1 MSRQGSLTAM
11 GGSAWSDGYEA
22 WKRLRRWHERGTA
35 DGDAALDALSDI
47 GALRRLLDQAELSAV
62 RAARGRAKSW
72 AEIATRLGVT
82 RQSAWER
89 WRDLDDIRPATEEVA
104 TGLWQATEE
113 AATELVAAAL
123 DGPLVVVPDVTGL
136 EWETARRVLASA
148 RLVAVSADPDGPPL
162 RRRPTAGS
170 SSSRSRGR
178 ASGWSRGR
186 RCRLWLGRGPGDAG
200 VREPLH
206 PRPTPRATGGAI
218 DETTGRRSRRRGFGA
233 EAARGWAARRAAV
246 SGGRRFPQRDDVDA
260 RGYCH
265 PSRPGGAE
273 ELEQRGR
280 VEVEHRRLGD
290 QPVAH
295 LVDAHDGRVEPPLT
309 VARAVPPAHGDM
321 ARRVGDEHFAQ
332 VVDDRGL
339 EAPPRLPERHR
350 VRVRPSR
357 PW

>member
-1 MSRQGSLTAM
+1 MPRQGSLTAM
-11 GGSAWSDGYEA
+11 DGSAWSDGYEA

-89 WRDLDDIRPATEEVA
+89 WRDLDDVRPATEEVA

-148 RLVAVSADPDGPPL
+148 RLVAVSADPDGPPQATDG
-162 RRRPTAGS
+162 RIVVEQKPGAGERVEP
-170 SSSRSRGR
+170 RS
-178 ASGWSRGR
+178 AV
-186 RCRLWLGRGPGDAG
+186 RLWLGRGPGDAG

-218 DETTGRRSRRRGFGA
+218 DETTGQA
-233 EAARGWAARRAAV
+233 I
-246 SGGRRFPQRDDVDA
+246 P
-260 RGYCH
+260 
-265 PSRPGGAE
+265 
-273 ELEQRGR
+273 
-280 VEVEHRRLGD
+280 
-290 QPVAH
+290 
-295 LVDAHDGRVEPPLT
+295 
-309 VARAVPPAHGDM
+309 
-321 ARRVGDEHFAQ
+321 
-332 VVDDRGL
+332 
-339 EAPPRLPERHR
+339 
-350 VRVRPSR
+350 
-357 PW
+357 

>member
-1 MSRQGSLTAM
+1 M
-11 GGSAWSDGYEA
+11 GGLRWSDGYEA

-89 WRDLDDIRPATEEVA
+89 WRDLDDVRPATEEVA

-113 AATELVAAAL
+113 AATDLVAAAL

-162 RRRPTAGS
+162 LAQATDGRIVVEQKPGAGERVEP
-170 SSSRSRGR
+170 RS
-178 ASGWSRGR
+178 AV
-186 RCRLWLGRGPGDAG
+186 RLWLGRGPGDAG

-218 DETTGRRSRRRGFGA
+218 DEVTGQA
-233 EAARGWAARRAAV
+233 I
-246 SGGRRFPQRDDVDA
+246 P
-260 RGYCH
+260 
-265 PSRPGGAE
+265 
-273 ELEQRGR
+273 
-280 VEVEHRRLGD
+280 
-290 QPVAH
+290 
-295 LVDAHDGRVEPPLT
+295 
-309 VARAVPPAHGDM
+309 
-321 ARRVGDEHFAQ
+321 
-332 VVDDRGL
+332 
-339 EAPPRLPERHR
+339 
-350 VRVRPSR
+350 
-357 PW
+357 

>member
-11 GGSAWSDGYEA
+11 DGSAWSDGYEA

-89 WRDLDDIRPATEEVA
+89 WRDLDDSPARNRGGGDRAVA
-104 TGLWQATEE
+104 GHRGGGDRAGGGRSRR
-113 AATELVAAAL
+113 AAGRRA
-123 DGPLVVVPDVTGL
+123 GRHGL

-162 RRRPTAGS
+162 PAQATDGRIVVEQKPGAGERVEP
-170 SSSRSRGR
+170 RS
-178 ASGWSRGR
+178 AV
-186 RCRLWLGRGPGDAG
+186 RLWLGRGPGDAG

-218 DETTGRRSRRRGFGA
+218 DETTGQA
-233 EAARGWAARRAAV
+233 I
-246 SGGRRFPQRDDVDA
+246 P
-260 RGYCH
+260 
-265 PSRPGGAE
+265 
-273 ELEQRGR
+273 
-280 VEVEHRRLGD
+280 
-290 QPVAH
+290 
-295 LVDAHDGRVEPPLT
+295 
-309 VARAVPPAHGDM
+309 
-321 ARRVGDEHFAQ
+321 
-332 VVDDRGL
+332 
-339 EAPPRLPERHR
+339 
-350 VRVRPSR
+350 
-357 PW
+357 

>member
-1 MSRQGSLTAM
+1 M

-89 WRDLDDIRPATEEVA
+89 WRDLDDVRPAPEEVA

-162 RRRPTAGS
+162 PAQATDGRIVVEQKPGAGERVEPRS
-170 SSSRSRGR
+170 SV
-178 ASGWSRGR
+178 
-186 RCRLWLGRGPGDAG
+186 RLWLGRGPGDAG

-218 DETTGRRSRRRGFGA
+218 DETTGKA
-233 EAARGWAARRAAV
+233 I
-246 SGGRRFPQRDDVDA
+246 P
-260 RGYCH
+260 
-265 PSRPGGAE
+265 
-273 ELEQRGR
+273 
-280 VEVEHRRLGD
+280 
-290 QPVAH
+290 
-295 LVDAHDGRVEPPLT
+295 
-309 VARAVPPAHGDM
+309 
-321 ARRVGDEHFAQ
+321 
-332 VVDDRGL
+332 
-339 EAPPRLPERHR
+339 
-350 VRVRPSR
+350 
-357 PW
+357 

>member
-1 MSRQGSLTAM
+1 M
-11 GGSAWSDGYEA
+11 GGLRWSDGYEA

-89 WRDLDDIRPATEEVA
+89 WRDLDDVRPATEEVA

-113 AATELVAAAL
+113 AATDLVAAAL

-162 RRRPTAGS
+162 LAQATDGRIVVEQKPGAGERVEP
-170 SSSRSRGR
+170 RS
-178 ASGWSRGR
+178 AV
-186 RCRLWLGRGPGDAG
+186 RLWLGRGPGDAG

-206 PRPTPRATGGAI
+206 PRPTPRATTGGAI
-218 DETTGRRSRRRGFGA
+218 DEVTGQA
-233 EAARGWAARRAAV
+233 I
-246 SGGRRFPQRDDVDA
+246 P
-260 RGYCH
+260 
-265 PSRPGGAE
+265 
-273 ELEQRGR
+273 
-280 VEVEHRRLGD
+280 
-290 QPVAH
+290 
-295 LVDAHDGRVEPPLT
+295 
-309 VARAVPPAHGDM
+309 
-321 ARRVGDEHFAQ
+321 
-332 VVDDRGL
+332 
-339 EAPPRLPERHR
+339 
-350 VRVRPSR
+350 
-357 PW
+357 

>member
-1 MSRQGSLTAM
+1 M

-89 WRDLDDIRPATEEVA
+89 WRDLDDVRPATEEVA

-162 RRRPTAGS
+162 PALATGGAIVVEQKPAAGEQAELGS
-170 SSSRSRGR
+170 SV
-178 ASGWSRGR
+178 
-186 RCRLWLGRGPGDAG
+186 RLWLGRGPGDAG

-218 DETTGRRSRRRGFGA
+218 DETTGK
-233 EAARGWAARRAAV
+233 
-246 SGGRRFPQRDDVDA
+246 
-260 RGYCH
+260 
-265 PSRPGGAE
+265 
-273 ELEQRGR
+273 
-280 VEVEHRRLGD
+280 
-290 QPVAH
+290 
-295 LVDAHDGRVEPPLT
+295 
-309 VARAVPPAHGDM
+309 AVP
-321 ARRVGDEHFAQ
+321 
-332 VVDDRGL
+332 
-339 EAPPRLPERHR
+339 
-350 VRVRPSR
+350 
-357 PW
+357 